1 MRRFRH
7 SRHRFEDSIHSTSKP
22 SRTGALNHRP
32 TCSAAT
38 ARSIVGLLACERRVA
53 RRYRQSVR
61 QTSRRPSF
69 VERYSLPSMMLS
81 QRRGVSAFPPSADLP
96 FGRGAHARFG
106 RCAPLLDSACSLM
119 ACNLGLCCVHSFGSR
134 ADRSPPEGA
143 SCATMS
149 SHTCYRTSRSFHFPF
164 WAECSL
170 SGTQPEFSLGRLHP
184 HVEKDIL
191 SLFLASSQFNVLRA
205 STRARRP
212 PGPTWP
218 GCTKHCTWAVQSGP
232 AGGTTIYQSHWQ
244 VDTI

>member
-1 MRRFRH
+1 MHPLIRRRSGRKVSSPRRWRGVNVH
-7 SRHRFEDSIHSTSKP
+7 SHPRFL
-22 SRTGALNHRP
+22 RARP
-32 TCSAAT
+32 ASFLVYFAVHDAFP
-38 ARSIVGLLACERRVA
+38 AKRRV
-53 RRYRQSVR
+53 
-61 QTSRRPSF
+61 
-69 VERYSLPSMMLS
+69 
-81 QRRGVSAFPPSADLP
+81 GFPPLVPTRSHDHRLRFTVPAHWPDFNSADLP

-164 WAECSL
+164 WAVCSL

-205 STRARRP
+205 STRVRRP
-212 PGPTWP
+212 RARPGPVHL
-218 GCTKHCTWAVQSGP
+218 G
-232 AGGTTIYQSHWQ
+232 
-244 VDTI
+244 

>member
-1 MRRFRH
+1 MSILTPRFLR
-7 SRHRFEDSIHSTSKP
+7 
-22 SRTGALNHRP
+22 ARP
-32 TCSAAT
+32 ASFLVYFAVHDAFP
-38 ARSIVGLLACERRVA
+38 AKRRV
-53 RRYRQSVR
+53 
-61 QTSRRPSF
+61 
-69 VERYSLPSMMLS
+69 
-81 QRRGVSAFPPSADLP
+81 GFPPLVPTRSHDHRLRFTVPAHWPDSNSADLP

-164 WAECSL
+164 WAVCSL

-205 STRARRP
+205 STRVRPP

-218 GCTKHCTWAVQSGP
+218 GCTRAEAAQDGSEDVTVRSVSVRMRCLTDGLSSDNAVDFMHAFATASRELRL
-232 AGGTTIYQSHWQ
+232 A
-244 VDTI
+244 